1 MKRALAVLLIALIAA
16 SCRHAAEHTLLA
28 QFFAA
33 SRLRDLTA
41 LSRYASV
48 VFEPNRDGIV
58 TSFEIM
64 RVTERG
70 AGSEVWIT
78 APVRLPDGR
87 TVPKSYAVAI
97 QGGIVTAVS
106 ERPAL
111 GQAERPASPSPQ
123 RP

>member
-1 MKRALAVLLIALIAA
+1 MKRALAVSFLALTVL

-41 LSRYASV
+41 LSRYGSV
-48 VFEPNRDGIV
+48 VFEPTRDGIV
-58 TSFEIM
+58 TRFEILQVM
-64 RVTERG
+64 ERG
-70 AGSEVWIT
+70 TGAEVWIT

-87 TVPKSYAVAI
+87 TMAKNYAVTI
-97 QGGIVTAVS
+97 QGGLVTAIS
-106 ERPAL
+106 ERPAP
-111 GQAERPASPSPQ
+111 GRAEGPASPSTQ